1 MVKKITVYTAF
12 GQFIGMVERQAEQEK
27 EQMKEL
33 ETDCYPL
40 DHSLSDY
47 QNTLVSARDIRVQS
61 CPADFTLPK
70 DQLLKK
76 SASCPF
82 ASFACSHDQMIISP
96 VPTTVE
102 TRKLNEATEL
112 MMSFWKVHVTTRKPK
127 TETAEDQPIS
137 LFEKFNGVFAN
148 PSTTSVASL
157 FGKFE
162 QLFEEMIEVVNE
174 TAPKQEELVW
184 FSTDQ
189 PTFPQLPVF
198 VKSPVDSL
206 KIYKGCQHNTDEM
219 ADDEL
224 TREKCSVVY
233 ATTSTSISSDWS
245 SSSSS
250 SSSSWTPEPTF
261 PTIPSQL
268 FSKEKTKPNQLLSK
282 VRLQQ
287 AIICEQKKII
297 DEQKKVVDSLHVL
310 QLLTQQLEKLN

>member
-12 GQFIGMVERQAEQEK
+12 GQFLVMVERQAEQER

-33 ETDCYPL
+33 ETDRYPL
-40 DHSLSDY
+40 EHSLSDY
-47 QNTLVSARDIRVQS
+47 QNSLVSAKDIRVQS
-61 CPADFTLPK
+61 CPADFTHSK

-76 SASCPF
+76 STSCPF
-82 ASFACSHDQMIISP
+82 ASFACSHDSTQMIVSP

-112 MMSFWKVHVTTRKPK
+112 MMSFWKVHVTTRRPK
-127 TETAEDQPIS
+127 TETVDDQPIS
-137 LFEKFNGVFAN
+137 LFEKLNGLFAN

-162 QLFEEMIEVVNE
+162 ELFEEMIEVVNE

-224 TREKCSVVY
+224 TKEKKSVTH
-233 ATTSTSISSDWS
+233 ATTSTSLSSDWSSSSPS

-250 SSSSWTPEPTF
+250 SSSSCSST
-261 PTIPSQL
+261 TIIS
-268 FSKEKTKPNQLLSK
+268 KPNQLISK
-282 VRLQQ
+282 VRLQE

-297 DEQKKVVDSLHVL
+297 DEQKKIVDSLHVL